1 MITPTPFLNEQICN
15 VGNYI
20 VYFDMVTLEVTWIS
34 HVSMNT
40 FDPSAPIR
48 YGVHGCGKKL
58 IVADGILICE
68 KCKEVITF
76 DSST

>member
-1 MITPTPFLNEQICN
+1 MITPTPFKNEQICN
-15 VGNYI
+15 VGDYI

-34 HVSMNT
+34 HLSMNIN
-40 FDPSAPIR
+40 DPSAPVR
-48 YGVHGCGKKL
+48 YGVHHCGKKL
-58 IVADGILICE
+58 IVADEILICE